1 MTTMATDSM
10 NDDHQNHQQETSKTC
25 QPDRDRL
32 AALVEFA
39 AAAGHEINNPLAVI
53 LGRTQLLLNQ
63 EKNEAKRQSLET
75 IAGQAIRIRDMIGDV
90 MLFADPPPPNRQMI
104 DVPQLVPKLVE
115 KVTGALQHQSSRP
128 LPHLSI
134 DLPEQLELKAD
145 RSQFQTVIAE
155 LLRNALHPSTEASR
169 VILRICDQPGESSVE
184 ITVQDDGRG
193 LTEQEAAHLFDPF
206 YSGRQ
211 AGRGLGFGLCKVWRI
226 VEMHQGT
233 ITIEENGSEAGISV
247 RINRPKQ

>member
-1 MTTMATDSM
+1 MATDSM
-10 NDDHQNHQQETSKTC
+10 NDDHQDQQDHQGEKIKSC
-25 QPDRDRL
+25 QPDRDHL
-32 AALVEFA
+32 AALIEFA

-53 LGRTQLLLNQ
+53 LGRAQLLLNR
-63 EKNEAKRQSLET
+63 EKDEAKRQSLET
-75 IAGQAIRIRDMIGDV
+75 IAGQAMRIRDMIGDV

-104 DVPQLVPKLVE
+104 DVSHVIPKLVE
-115 KVTGALQHQSSRP
+115 KVTGALQHQSNRV

-134 DLPEQLELKAD
+134 DLPEQLKLNAD
-145 RSQFQTVIAE
+145 PNQFQTVISE

-184 ITVQDDGRG
+184 ITVKDDGRG
-193 LTEQEAAHLFDPF
+193 LTKQEAAHLFDPF

-233 ITIEENGSEAGISV
+233 IAIEDNDSEAGITV
-247 RINRPKQ
+247 RINWPNR